1 MEKDTLVYYHRRKD
15 TNEVFYVGI
24 GKEGRP
30 YVSQNR
36 NTWWWN
42 IVNKVGYDVEIVH
55 TDLTWDEAV
64 EYEIKYIKEFGRAD
78 LGLGNLVNLTDGG
91 EGTRGCS
98 HYGEDNSFYGKNHTE
113 EYKKEASI
121 RMTGLLVGE
130 KNGMYGRTHTKEAID
145 KIIENR
151 RSYEGENNPFFGK
164 THTQEIIDKI
174 IENNK
179 TRTLPKSW
187 YENMRLNSWG
197 RERTEEE
204 KQKQS
209 LVVRGEKNG
218 NATLKKEDVLWIRKH
233 YIPRHKEYGRPA
245 ISKKFGISTQMI
257 SLIINRTNWK
267 HI

>member
-91 EGTRGCS
+91 EGTRGVS
-98 HYGEDNSFYGKNHTE
+98 NPGELNGFYGKHHTE
-113 EYKKEASI
+113 EYKQKASSY
-121 RMTGLLVGE
+121 MTGLLVGE
-130 KNGMYGRTHTKEAID
+130 KNGMYGRTHTPEARAIMS
-145 KIIENR
+145 KTA
-151 RSYEGENNPFFGK
+151 SQKTGEKNPFFGK
-164 THTQEIIDKI
+164 THTKETIDKI
-174 IENNK
+174 IEYNK
-179 TRTLPKSW
+179 TRILPKSW
-187 YENMRLNSWG
+187 YENMRENSWN

-204 KQKQS
+204 KEKHS
-209 LVVRGEKNG
+209 LAVRGEK
-218 NATLKKEDVLWIRKH
+218 TE
-233 YIPRHKEYGRPA
+233 
-245 ISKKFGISTQMI
+245 TQ
-257 SLIINRTNWK
+257 N
-267 HI
+267 